1 MGTRTDRIANVLRAL
16 SIIITVASL
25 SWAIYMTI
33 QRDNANEA
41 KDTIEAIMMQ
51 QAEILLD
58 ARRQISRLKSEIT
71 ELEYEMD
78 SLLVLA
84 NAESIYREQLLKEI
98 AYRDYIIQNLRK
110 ELHENIVI
118 IDADPDEQLRLFL
131 EWTTIRE

>member
-33 QRDNANEA
+33 QRDNAEEA
-41 KDTIEAIMMQ
+41 KDTIESILIQ

-58 ARRQISRLKSEIT
+58 ARQQISRLKAEIE

-98 AYRDYIIQNLRK
+98 AYRDYIIQNLKK

-118 IDADPDEQLRLFL
+118 IDADPSEQLRLFL